1 MNIRRYSKKLFGRI
15 LTPSYISTLIWLVT
29 DVVEVVFLGIALSVV
44 FAIASPFLETA
55 AEAYH
60 EFRGKREAQ
69 RKTTL
74 LDHFVPFMS
83 TYKDAVTKYPPA
95 LFSSTPGTQ
104 SLVVQLD
111 ILAQHMRTLKGAKT
125 QAYTTSYDLVLDL
138 SVHQGDFDHWEL
150 DDCEEFV
157 QRILR
162 ELSAHAVG
170 PWRVAINRFRHQPHE
185 ATWSSALATAEQD
198 LDNAI
203 QRELRRSPLV
213 TLTENAPEVRAR
225 ICSLLKLE
233 TFHRQAALQTYLSS
247 PRFPCAPHEV
257 ADTIAYLRSDA
268 VAVAFLSVLDGTP
281 ASV

>member
-1 MNIRRYSKKLFGRI
+1 MNMRRYCKRLFGRI

-29 DVVEVVFLGIALSVV
+29 DTVEVVFLGIALSVV

-60 EFRGKREAQ
+60 EFRVKRGAQ

-74 LDHFVPFMS
+74 LDHFVPFINA
-83 TYKDAVTKYPPA
+83 YKDAVTKYPPA
-95 LFSSTPGTQ
+95 LFSAPDTQ

-111 ILAQHMRTLKGAKT
+111 ILAQHMRTLKGKKT

-157 QRILR
+157 QCLLH

-170 PWRVAINRFRHQPHE
+170 PWRVAINRFRHQPCE
-185 ATWSSALATAEQD
+185 ATWSSVLATAEQD

-203 QRELRRSPLV
+203 QQELRLSPLV
-213 TLTENAPEVRAR
+213 TLTENAPEMRAR

-268 VAVAFLSVLDGTP
+268 VAVAFLTVLNGTP
-281 ASV
+281 PS